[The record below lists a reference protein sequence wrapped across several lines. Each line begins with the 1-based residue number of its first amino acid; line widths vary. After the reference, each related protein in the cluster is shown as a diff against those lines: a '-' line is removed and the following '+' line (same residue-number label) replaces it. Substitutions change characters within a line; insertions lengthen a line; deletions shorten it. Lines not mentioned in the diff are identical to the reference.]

1 MSAELKKDGT
11 LELKV
16 TREFPFPRGLV
27 FEAWTKKEHLQK
39 WMGPT
44 PQINLSL
51 AEVDFKEGG
60 TYRFGFEEKD
70 CLEST
75 CYVHGEYLEIT
86 PHEKLVFSWIWEPP
100 LDEANIETLVTVEF
114 SDTEKGTKVV
124 LTHQR
129 LMNEESCERHCSG
142 WNGTLDKM
150 ANFLPNA

>member
-11 LELKV
+11 LELTI
-16 TREFPFPRGLV
+16 TREFSFSRELV
-27 FEAWTKKEHLQK
+27 FEAWTKKKHLQK

-70 CLEST
+70 CSDKT
-75 CYVHGEYLEIT
+75 SYVHGKYLEIT
-86 PHEKLVFSWIWEPP
+86 LPEKLVFTWVWEPP
-100 LDEANIETLVTVEF
+100 LEEANVETLVTVEF
-114 SDTEKGTKVV
+114 SETEKGTKVV
-124 LTHQR
+124 LIHQR
-129 LMNEESCERHCSG
+129 LMDEASCERHRSG

-150 ANFLPNA
+150 ANFLPNV